1 MAAMLLT
8 RPDVRGRRRAR
19 AKVLVCLLALGAPA
33 CRPSPGP
40 ADLCPP
46 APPPLGELRL
56 TARCANA
63 YRAPSP
69 PRAQPPPLPIQ
80 AMAGLEARGEWGE
93 LAAVWLR
100 HDDPEQAALALKKIS
115 QPAGRDGLESDLAAV
130 AFARGDATDALERL
144 DAVLERRPDHPQA
157 LWNRAVVLARMD
169 PALPRLAA
177 ESFER
182 VAALGEAGWAEDAKA
197 RAARLREESAAAEK
211 KWRQA
216 REASPPPAADPDQ
229 PLEQELKLGTQE
241 VLEKGDYPGGSARLE
256 QVLERCKERSPS
268 LCLRALGVLSTGSV
282 SANQLIRAE
291 AQAREQARE
300 ARRQGDWE
308 QETEALKELA
318 QALRFSQVQSAPTLA
333 ILGEVLARSPGDGP
347 TCSYVRRNLAAVHL
361 RDLRFEAA
369 RREIDLA
376 LSDCHA
382 PLLLNGASAIAE
394 LARVVHRPDD
404 AANLAKAV
412 ADEDLEHKT
421 PGRRNLG
428 LLVQGRFQVLFDRA
442 AGEALLRKAIA
453 SSEPLL
459 ETDAS
464 SRNAWSQAYQ
474 ELALDAARRG
484 EWPAML
490 KLVADRLLLRP
501 APKRCALAVQVHAE
515 RTAVAVLG
523 ADGALHGAY
532 DASRRTPLGATLE
545 GLVPPELLARL
556 EGCDEV
562 EVLTT
567 SPLDTRSGLLPS
579 KISWAYRGGTA
590 RAAGPARSR
599 RQLVIADVDAP
610 ASLRLPRLSAWS
622 AEGGAVTLTGAAATP
637 ARVLK
642 AMTDATVIDIHAHG
656 LINPLLSAATAIALA
671 PERDGRYALTAEL
684 IRSQARLDGA
694 PVVSLGACAAA
705 WRPAF
710 VQVTASLPQA
720 FIDAGARAVL
730 AATVEIPD
738 ASGAAFFSRVSER
751 IQAGQAPAKA
761 LRDEREQALAKDP
774 KAAWVES
781 VLLYE

>member
-8 RPDVRGRRRAR
+8 RSDVRGRWRAV
-19 AKVLVCLLALGAPA
+19 ATVVACLLAPA
-33 CRPSPGP
+33 CRQSPRP

-56 TARCANA
+56 TARCASA
-63 YRAPSP
+63 HGPPSP
-69 PRAQPPPLPIQ
+69 PGAHPPPLPIQ

-100 HDDPEQAALALKKIS
+100 HDDPDQAALALRKIA
-115 QPAGRDGLESDLAAV
+115 QPADRDGLESDLAAV

-144 DAVLERRPDHPQA
+144 DAVLARRPDHPQA
-157 LWNRAVVLARMD
+157 LWNRGVVLSRMD

-177 ESFER
+177 EAFER
-182 VAALGEAGWAEDAKA
+182 VAALGEPGWSGDAKA
-197 RAARLREESAAAEK
+197 RAAKLREESLAAEQR
-211 KWRQA
+211 W
-216 REASPPPAADPDQ
+216 REARKVNPPAPIDPSQ
-229 PLEQELKLGTQE
+229 PLEQQLQLGSQELLQ
-241 VLEKGDYPGGSARLE
+241 KGDYPAGSARLE
-256 QVLERCKERSPS
+256 QVLQRCREVSPS
-268 LCLRALGVLSTGSV
+268 LCLRALGVLSAGNV
-282 SANQLIRAE
+282 IANQLVRAE
-291 AQAREQARE
+291 AQARERVRE

-308 QETEALKELA
+308 QETEALKDLA
-318 QALRFSQVQSAPTLA
+318 QALRWLQLQSAPTLA
-333 ILGEVLARSPGDGP
+333 VLGEVLARSPEDGP
-347 TCSYVRRNLAAVHL
+347 TCTYVRRNRAAIYL

-369 RREIDLA
+369 RREIDLG
-376 LSDCHA
+376 LGDCHA
-382 PLLLNGASAIAE
+382 PILLGGASALAE
-394 LARVVHRPDD
+394 LARVIHRPEDG
-404 AANLAKAV
+404 ANLAKAV
-412 ADEDLEHKT
+412 ADEDLDHKP
-421 PGRRNLG
+421 PGRRNLA

-442 AGEALLRKAIA
+442 AGEALLWKAIT

-459 ETDAS
+459 GTDTNS
-464 SRNAWSQAYQ
+464 SSAWSQAYQ
-474 ELALDAARRG
+474 ELALDAARR
-484 EWPAML
+484 EDWPAMV
-490 KLVADRLLLRP
+490 KLVAERLRLRP

-523 ADGALHGAY
+523 ADGALLGKY
-532 DASRRTPLGATLE
+532 DASRRAPLAGTLE
-545 GLVPPELLARL
+545 GLVSPEYLARL

-562 EVLTT
+562 DVLTT

-579 KISWAYRGGTA
+579 RMAWAYRGGTA
-590 RAAGPARSR
+590 RAAGPARPR
-599 RQLVIADVDAP
+599 RHLVIADVEAP

-622 AEGGAVTLTGAAATP
+622 AEDGAVTLTGAGATP

-642 AMTDATVIDIHAHG
+642 AMTEATAVDIHAHG

-684 IRSQARLDGA
+684 IRSQARLSGA

-710 VQVTASLPQA
+710 VQFAESLPQA

-730 AATVEIPD
+730 AATVDVPD

-774 KAAWVES
+774 KAEWVKS